1 MPDKTGPF
9 KGPDPDP
16 EPPNVPLSPRQAAR
30 EQPANEQAYEDA
42 ERAERQKDELTSDEP
57 DPEPRG

>member
-9 KGPDPDP
+9 KGPDPVP
-16 EPPNVPLSPRQAAR
+16 NPPNVPLSPRQAAHVS
-30 EQPANEQAYEDA
+30 PANKQAFEDA
-42 ERAERQKDELTSDEP
+42 ERAERLKDDLSPDAP